1 MLHTSMYAL
10 TPVPNSVAQ
19 VHTRSLLV
27 PVALCLCLLC
37 VSGCVTPLQDI
48 RPDVETLDPREGLV
62 VGSVVVATYG
72 RVPKLCEVL
81 FAHSTNPF
89 RAHRLVVTPHHV
101 RDEFFTRASG
111 SAFDAENERLFVARL
126 PAGRY
131 KTSITWRRVCVGL
144 MSLGPFEV
152 RANRVNYLGRLRCV
166 VALDRQDV
174 TGMHFVSVDASIA
187 DERTRTI
194 RKLEML
200 HSISLGSLQKEMI
213 GPNECWINRRPRV
226 RQ

>member
-1 MLHTSMYAL
+1 MKNLGEVAMSPDLEECESQAL
-10 TPVPNSVAQ
+10 RLPFKERA
-19 VHTRSLLV
+19 LLV
-27 PVALCLCLLC
+27 EHLIASL
-37 VSGCVTPLQDI
+37 DA
-48 RPDVETLDPREGLV
+48 VE
-62 VGSVVVATYG
+62 
-72 RVPKLCEVL
+72 
-81 FAHSTNPF
+81 
-89 RAHRLVVTPHHV
+89 
-101 RDEFFTRASG
+101 
-111 SAFDAENERLFVARL
+111 DAENERLFVARL